1 MPPPRKSKA
10 NSQQNVDSSSILC
23 LTKITKSVKSFLA
36 IENLKSLIWDPKKC
50 LPMAV
55 ILIVAELFINFF
67 VISTRKYTEI
77 DWIAYMQEVEGMF
90 LYWFL

>member
-10 NSQQNVDSSSILC
+10 NSQQNVDSNSILC

-36 IENLKSLIWDPKKC
+36 FENLKSLIWDPKKC

-55 ILIVAELFINFF
+55 ILFVAELFINFF

-77 DWIAYMQEVEGMF
+77 DWIAYMQEVEGM
-90 LYWFL
+90 